1 MPTKK
6 FSGRKL
12 QKEEIFIHISG
23 DYDKDRV
30 LLNDQDT
37 PIAPI
42 VGRLIN
48 NDIQMMIM
56 EYIGE
61 KSVINTPTYD
71 DYDDYDDECLY
82 DEDDFIIDEE
92 EREQERYEA
101 MIERREYY
109 V

>member
-12 QKEEIFIHISG
+12 QAEDIFIHISG
-23 DYDKDRV
+23 DYDKGRI

-37 PIAPI
+37 PIATI
-42 VGRLIN
+42 FNNIIS
-48 NDIQMMIM
+48 NDIQYIIM
-56 EYIGE
+56 EYLGE
-61 KSVINTPTYD
+61 KSAVSFTDEPD
-71 DYDDYDDECLY
+71 DYEEEGMY

-101 MIERREYY
+101 MMLRREHY

>member
-23 DYDKDRV
+23 VYDKDRV

-61 KSVINTPTYD
+61 KSVINTSTYD
-71 DYDDYDDECLY
+71 DYDDEGLY

-101 MIERREYY
+101 MLERKEQY

>member
-1 MPTKK
+1 MSTKK

-12 QKEEIFIHISG
+12 QAEDIFIHISG
-23 DYDKDRV
+23 DYDKGRI

-37 PIAPI
+37 PIATI
-42 VGRLIN
+42 FNNIIS
-48 NDIQMMIM
+48 NDIQFIIM
-56 EYIGE
+56 EYLGE
-61 KSVINTPTYD
+61 KPAISFTDESD
-71 DYDDYDDECLY
+71 DYEEEGMY

-101 MIERREYY
+101 MMLRREHY

>member
-12 QKEEIFIHISG
+12 QAEDIFIHISG
-23 DYDKDRV
+23 DYDKGRI

-37 PIAPI
+37 PIATI
-42 VGRLIN
+42 FNNIIS
-48 NDIQMMIM
+48 NDIQYIIM
-56 EYIGE
+56 EYLGE
-61 KSVINTPTYD
+61 KPAVLFTDEPD
-71 DYDDYDDECLY
+71 DYEEEGMY

-101 MIERREYY
+101 MMLRREYY

>member
-61 KSVINTPTYD
+61 KSVINTSTYD
-71 DYDDYDDECLY
+71 DYDDEGLY

-101 MIERREYY
+101 MLERKEQY

>member
-12 QKEEIFIHISG
+12 QAEDIFIHISG
-23 DYDKDRV
+23 DYDKGRI

-37 PIAPI
+37 PIATI
-42 VGRLIN
+42 FNNIIS
-48 NDIQMMIM
+48 NDIQYIIM

-61 KSVINTPTYD
+61 KPPISFTDESD
-71 DYDDYDDECLY
+71 DYEEEEGMY

-101 MIERREYY
+101 MLERKEHY

>member
-1 MPTKK
+1 MPIKK

-12 QKEEIFIHISG
+12 QAEDIFIHISG
-23 DYDKDRV
+23 DYDKGRI

-37 PIAPI
+37 PIATI
-42 VGRLIN
+42 FNNIIS
-48 NDIQMMIM
+48 NDIQFIIM
-56 EYIGE
+56 EYLGE
-61 KSVINTPTYD
+61 KPAISFTDESD
-71 DYDDYDDECLY
+71 DYEEEGMY

-101 MIERREYY
+101 MMLRREHY

>member
-12 QKEEIFIHISG
+12 QAEDIFIHISG
-23 DYDKDRV
+23 DYDKGRI

-37 PIAPI
+37 PIATI
-42 VGRLIN
+42 FNNIIS
-48 NDIQMMIM
+48 NDIQYIIM
-56 EYIGE
+56 EYLGE
-61 KSVINTPTYD
+61 KPAVSFTDEPD
-71 DYDDYDDECLY
+71 DYEEEGMY

-92 EREQERYEA
+92 EREQERYKA
-101 MIERREYY
+101 MMLRREYY